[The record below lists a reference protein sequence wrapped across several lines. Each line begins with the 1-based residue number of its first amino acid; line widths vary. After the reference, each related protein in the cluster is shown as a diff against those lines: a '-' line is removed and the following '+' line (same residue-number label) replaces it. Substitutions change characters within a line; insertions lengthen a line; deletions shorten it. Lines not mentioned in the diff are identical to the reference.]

1 MNKLKDK
8 VEVIGPAESPIARIK
23 ARHRWQLLLKGKD
36 ARAVHD
42 LAKDILSKASVTA
55 LDIKSRCGSAELYVT
70 VAGKQFPQDACFTI
84 CSILESSLSMAPL
97 IIRKAF
103 G

>member
-1 MNKLKDK
+1 MEGLEGLRHFIADTLTKNKLKDK

-42 LAKDILSKASVTA
+42 LAKDIISKASVAA
-55 LDIKSRCGSAELYVT
+55 LDIRVD
-70 VAGKQFPQDACFTI
+70 VD
-84 CSILESSLSMAPL
+84 PL
-97 IIRKAF
+97 NF
-103 G
+103 M

>member
-1 MNKLKDK
+1 MEGLKELKLFIHDSLTKNKWKDK

-42 LAKDILSKASVTA
+42 LARDILSKYSITA
-55 LDIKSRCGSAELYVT
+55 LDIRIDV
-70 VAGKQFPQDACFTI
+70 D
-84 CSILESSLSMAPL
+84 PL
-97 IIRKAF
+97 NF
-103 G
+103 M